1 MPLLAVPPTLFGTE
15 QARNWFSLSFQ
26 LTTQSKAVLAF
37 DSQPTRVLLNIEYRR
52 FRHQLRHFSERN
64 ERIDIA
70 HWLSLVT
77 HTSFNGVLSSAHF
90 TLHLTK
96 PSIDLGL
103 DTVTFC
109 VIHFPLTG

>member
-1 MPLLAVPPTLFGTE
+1 MAVPPTLFGTE
-15 QARNWFSLSFQ
+15 QAQYWLSLSLQ
-26 LTTQSKAVLAF
+26 LTAQRKAVFAF

-52 FRHQLRHFSERN
+52 FRHQLRHFSEGN
-64 ERIDIA
+64 ERVDIA
-70 HWLSLVT
+70 HRLSLVT

-96 PSIDLGL
+96 PGIDLGL